1 MCMNMML
8 CAAALMRTTDSD
20 RLDILVDAGD
30 VSSVH
35 LFVPTY
41 QEV

>member
-1 MCMNMML
+1 MCTNMML

-20 RLDILVDAGD
+20 RLDVLVDAGD
-30 VSSVH
+30 ASDVH